1 MMTSIDTCK
10 KIINNANKIALFC
23 HIRPDGDT
31 LGAGLALKLA
41 LQKILKQVDI
51 FCEDEVPEKFLKL
64 GFEGHFFNGYI
75 SNPNQYDLLIAI
87 DCGDIGRV
95 GKYGDLFTKS
105 NKTLAIDH
113 HATHVKFCK
122 NTCLFEY
129 SSTCEIILKIINDL
143 GVQLDDSIAT
153 ALYVG
158 LSTDTGNFRH
168 NNTTKDTFDVA
179 KQLSC
184 YNVNISEL
192 NRVLYSETTYPRL
205 KLLGRALS
213 NMRKYYDGKVCL
225 IYLTEKDFADTNA
238 NLSHTDGFTDYA
250 INVDTAQIGICISQN
265 TKNSYKISMR
275 SKKINVA
282 EICEYFGGGGH
293 VLAAGCVIC
302 GFLEDVIDKIMRI
315 LEDVQWTGL

>member
-31 LGAGLALKLA
+31 LGAALALKLA
-41 LQKILKQVDI
+41 LQKKLKQVEI
-51 FCEDEVPEKFLKL
+51 FCEDDVPEKFLKL
-64 GFEGHFFNGYI
+64 GFDGHFSKEFVANL
-75 SNPNQYDLLIAI
+75 NKYDLFVAI
-87 DCGDIGRV
+87 DCGDLSRV
-95 GKYGDLFTKS
+95 GKYGNLFLKS

-113 HATHVKFCK
+113 HATHSKFCQ

-129 SSTCEIILKIINDL
+129 SSTCEIILKIINEL
-143 GVQLDDSIAT
+143 NIQLDDNIAK
-153 ALYVG
+153 ALYIG

-168 NNTTKDTFDVA
+168 TNTTQQTFKTA
-179 KQLSC
+179 EQLAC
-184 YNVNISEL
+184 YNLNISEL
-192 NRVLYSETTYPRL
+192 NRVLYSETSYPRQ
-205 KLLGRALS
+205 KLLGRALT

-225 IYLTEKDFADTNA
+225 IYLTEKDFADTCS

-275 SKKINVA
+275 SKKVNVA

-302 GFLEDVIDKIMRI
+302 GFLEDVIDKILRL
-315 LEDVQWTGL
+315 LEDIQWTDL